1 MHVFKLKFGNGPAKL
16 GRGVSEGKAFCKM
29 PLTSR
34 SAAQTAAAAHDAS
47 VREADEAH
55 DRVMEFVRETA
66 TGLSLH
72 LAVPGNRSKQADDHR
87 VEESRQQQP
96 ETPRLE
102 LKRTEGYLQVKK
114 EAKAGSSV
122 PSYLKVEPGGK
133 KPLTK
138 RQQAALDA
146 EAAKLTPEQIKAAV
160 HVKTKAL
167 VIDAQHQTVAKAH
180 ALAQRHNALGIFQSD
195 VNEARALSV
204 CRRELRRSV
213 SLNQLKQEAARL
225 VAHGKPPRSEA
236 AEAIASGAAI
246 DLRTPDLLRGR
257 LELLDE
263 KFAEAERRRL
273 LELKKKEQ
281 QGQQRGGRGRG
292 GAGMRGLG
300 AMGGSAKAA
309 APMALFGAAPSAA
322 RATGAAAALTKS
334 HTAAGPAVAATLP
347 PGAALAASVSLPA
360 MGRERSL

>member
-1 MHVFKLKFGNGPAKL
+1 VG
-16 GRGVSEGKAFCKM
+16 
-29 PLTSR
+29 
-34 SAAQTAAAAHDAS
+34 DA
-47 VREADEAH
+47 
-55 DRVMEFVRETA
+55 
-66 TGLSLH
+66 
-72 LAVPGNRSKQADDHR
+72 
-87 VEESRQQQP
+87 QQQ
-96 ETPRLE
+96 TID
-102 LKRTEGYLQVKK
+102 
-114 EAKAGSSV
+114 KA
-122 PSYLKVEPGGK
+122 
-133 KPLTK
+133 
-138 RQQAALDA
+138 R
-146 EAAKLTPEQIKAAV
+146 
-160 HVKTKAL
+160 
-167 VIDAQHQTVAKAH
+167 

-195 VNEARALSV
+195 VNDARALSI

-273 LELKKKEQ
+273 LEIKKKEQ